1 MIKCEFDDL
10 VSMLADPL
18 TNNFM
23 AGLIDKERSEITRF
37 LRVPLDT
44 GFVIISRRKYVI
56 IDIQTEIITE
66 KQKEEYAKIIG
77 LVAYST
83 AMPVELYVIST
94 VEETQHMEY
103 VFNEKT
109 TFDINVV
116 SLKYKNADDLFAKIK
131 DPNSKIVRQDVVH
144 LVFAPLM
151 SSSCTTEQIIVKC
164 VSILCELKLSEKFKY
179 IVFILQITMIERL
192 INDFKLKEILVEMLL
207 MRWDAYNKIVDK
219 EIEKTKKEI
228 ANKMLD
234 EGIDSQLVSK
244 IVEIEDI

>member
-1 MIKCEFDDL
+1 
-10 VSMLADPL
+10 
-18 TNNFM
+18 
-23 AGLIDKERSEITRF
+23 
-37 LRVPLDT
+37 
-44 GFVIISRRKYVI
+44 
-56 IDIQTEIITE
+56 
-66 KQKEEYAKIIG
+66 
-77 LVAYST
+77 
-83 AMPVELYVIST
+83 
-94 VEETQHMEY
+94 MEY

-131 DPNSKIVRQDVVH
+131 DPNSEITRQDVVY

-151 SSSCTTEQIIVKC
+151 SNSRNIEPIIVDC
-164 VSILCELKLSEKFKY
+164 ISILCELKLSEEFKY

-219 EIEKTKKEI
+219 EIEETKKEI

-234 EGIDSQLVSK
+234 EGIDSELVSK

>member
-1 MIKCEFDDL
+1 MIKYEFDEI
-10 VSMLADPL
+10 VNMMVDPL

-23 AGLIDKERSEITRF
+23 AGLIDKERSEIIRF

-44 GFVIISRRKYVI
+44 GFAIISKRKYVI
-56 IDIQTEIITE
+56 IDIQTEVITE
-66 KQKEEYAKIIG
+66 EQKEEYAKIIG
-77 LVAYST
+77 LVSYST
-83 AMPVELYVIST
+83 ALPVELYVISA

-109 TFDINVV
+109 TFDINVI
-116 SLKYKNADDLFAKIK
+116 SLKDENADDLFAKIN
-131 DPNSKIVRQDVVH
+131 DPNSEISRYDVFY

-151 SSSCTTEQIIVKC
+151 SCSYITERIIVEC
-164 VSILCELKLSEKFKY
+164 ISILCGLKLSEEFKY
-179 IVFILQITMIERL
+179 IIFILEIMIIERL
-192 INDFKLKEILVEMLL
+192 IDDLKLKKSLVKVLL
-207 MRWDAYNKIVDK
+207 MRWKAYDEIIND

-234 EGIDSQLVSK
+234 EGIDKELVSK